1 MHRRLPQVFSRATSI
16 LRRPTCLP
24 RNAHAPIPYSL
35 PPIHDRNHRR
45 TEGEGGS
52 HPRQRS
58 PPLQSQPFFSC
69 SRRFHHRPIP
79 HSLRMTVHPSSSTP
93 TPHRTLRIAP
103 ALGGYPSE
111 KNTPQRTTGAAQ
123 TTCSPN
129 NQIKQTHY
137 ELQL

>member
-1 MHRRLPQVFSRATSI
+1 MHRRLPQVFTRATSI
-16 LRRPTCLP
+16 LCRPTCLP
-24 RNAHAPIPYSL
+24 RNAHAPSPHGL

-58 PPLQSQPFFSC
+58 PPLQPQPFFSC

-93 TPHRTLRIAP
+93 PTPPPHPPNSPCARRLPLREKIPHSAQRERRKQHAP
-103 ALGGYPSE
+103 
-111 KNTPQRTTGAAQ
+111 
-123 TTCSPN
+123 
-129 NQIKQTHY
+129 QITK
-137 ELQL
+137 

>member
-1 MHRRLPQVFSRATSI
+1 MYRRLPQVFSRATPI

-24 RNAHAPIPYSL
+24 RNAHAPSPYSL

-45 TEGEGGS
+45 IEGEGGS

-58 PPLQSQPFFSC
+58 PPLQPQPFFSC

-79 HSLRMTVHPSSSTP
+79 PTLRMTVHPSSPPP
-93 TPHRTLRIAP
+93 TA
-103 ALGGYPSE
+103 PSE
-111 KNTPQRTTGAAQ
+111 YPLHPDVTPRKKIPPLQRTTGAAQ
-123 TTCSPN
+123 TTCSPY